1 MTAVYFNFCSIS
13 VLREWSIVMVD
24 CGWGFSFFGLGRA
37 VGWGFWGSRCGLGV
51 GASGLRV
58 GVGAIFGEGF

>member
-24 CGWGFSFFGLGRA
+24 CGWGFSFFGVGWA
-37 VGWGFWGSRCGLGV
+37 VGWFFWGGGLGV
-51 GASGLRV
+51 GGRA
-58 GVGAIFGEGF
+58 GAIFGEGF